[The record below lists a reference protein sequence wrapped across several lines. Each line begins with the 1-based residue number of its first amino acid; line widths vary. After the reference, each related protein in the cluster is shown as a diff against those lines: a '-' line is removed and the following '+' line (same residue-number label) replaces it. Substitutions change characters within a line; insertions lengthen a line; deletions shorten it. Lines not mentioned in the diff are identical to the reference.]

1 MSDCSFLLPLV
12 YNRVMESLSFFFA
25 FIFGLIIGSFLNVVA
40 LRFGI
45 RKVSRGRSMC
55 FACGKTLTALE
66 LIPLFSFLFLK
77 GKCYKCK
84 TPISWR
90 YPLVELGTGLVFG
103 LTALVAENIS
113 YFLFFGTV
121 FSVLIV
127 VALYDAKHKIIPD
140 SLSFIFG
147 CLGFVYYLVTFA
159 GQYASTESL
168 IHLTAGPF
176 LFLPFFLVW
185 FFSGGAWMGLG
196 DAKLAVGIGWLLGL
210 AGGLSAVIIGI
221 WAGAIWSVTL
231 MLLQKA
237 RSRKQLTMK
246 SEIPLAPFLIL
257 GTFISFVIQ
266 PDIFNIDLWIQL
278 FLN

>member
-1 MSDCSFLLPLV
+1 
-12 YNRVMESLSFFFA
+12 MESLSFFFA
-25 FIFGLIIGSFLNVVA
+25 FVFGLIIGSFLNVVA

-45 RKVSRGRSMC
+45 RKVTKGRSMC
-55 FACGKTLTALE
+55 FSCGKVLTALE

-90 YPLVELGTGLVFG
+90 YPLVELGTGLMFG

-127 VALYDAKHKIIPD
+127 ISLYDAKHKIIPD
-140 SLSFIFG
+140 SLSFTFG

-159 GQYASTESL
+159 GQYASVESL
-168 IHLTAGPF
+168 LHLIAGPF

-185 FFSGGAWMGLG
+185 FLSGGAWMGLG

-237 RSRKQLTMK
+237 RARKQLTMK

-257 GTFISFVIQ
+257 GTFISFLIQ